1 MGNCVRIYTVVYREM
16 YNPKKKQSARVD
28 RIAVRIDVRNV
39 LRHHGMEWEKMKDD
53 SWNDRGRKI
62 WRFFLK
68 RFCIQFVQKKK
79 KKQGILRTKSRF
91 VSVVGIVVVHS
102 SRFNTFKQSCMYIPR
117 YVKFIYGLG
126 SRYPIIHRRLHESTE
141 TSGGNVITRVDQTT
155 RSVVGI

>member
-1 MGNCVRIYTVVYREM
+1 M

-39 LRHHGMEWEKMKDD
+39 LRHHEMEWEKMKDD

-79 KKQGILRTKSRF
+79 KKKNQGILRTKSRF
-91 VSVVGIVVVHS
+91 VSIVGIVVVHS

-126 SRYPIIHRRLHESTE
+126 RESV
-141 TSGGNVITRVDQTT
+141 SDNSSAITREHRNVGWKCNNARRSNNEIGGRDIEAKDTT
-155 RSVVGI
+155 GEQN